1 MSKVPGPAPTNG
13 APANAVPNYEP
24 EWSPNNGKRTTRKRH
39 QLAEKLASN
48 KNFMRRVMGTVK
60 FMNKPA
66 NVSGFNKRASQRF
79 IAEMSS
85 LPVYVIRAHSCV
97 ETPASAKKRKIAQ
110 TIEIPADTYIVTF
123 GSPGDYMCTSN
134 NRLINIK
141 ARLADIRKYMYLHS
155 QSDVKPHISKKPMM
169 SIFSDMKRAAQYR
182 TGSERIMY
190 PNISYTMNNIDPER
204 MTRSAVQDNDYGVYR
219 IDDVPIFQIQE
230 FTNKD
235 NSLVSQNINRDDWS
249 LDQIIEEVYQKTGI
263 RKGIFISLGCLSACG
278 DSSGAPNALM
288 DMASLYEEANA
299 LYNTVRPTMTKGE
312 VLANFGEAALA
323 KDVPTNQPITR
334 WTPGMY
340 ERMVKEGLVDPEE
353 WTEMLEN
360 MDEADWGIL
369 YKMAGLD

>member
-1 MSKVPGPAPTNG
+1 MASSA

-24 EWSPNNGKRTTRKRH
+24 NWNPNNGKRATRRRR
-39 QLAEKLASN
+39 QLATKLAAN
-48 KNFMRRVMGTVK
+48 NNFMRRVMKTVK
-60 FMNKPA
+60 VMNKPA
-66 NVSGFNKRASQRF
+66 SVSGFDRAASRRF
-79 IAEMSS
+79 IAEMAR
-85 LPVYVIRAHSCV
+85 LPVYVIRAHSCI
-97 ETPASAKKRKIAQ
+97 ESPATAKKRNVPQ

-155 QSDVKPHISKKPMM
+155 QSDVIPHKSTKPMM
-169 SIFSDMKRAAQYR
+169 SIFSDMKRAAQTR
-182 TGSERIMY
+182 EEGAEKIMY

-204 MTRSAVQDNDYGVYR
+204 MTRTAAQENEYGVYR
-219 IDDVPIFQIQE
+219 IDNVPIFQIQD

-235 NSLVSQNINRDDWS
+235 NSLVSQSLYRDDWS
-249 LDQIIEEVYQKTGI
+249 LSQIIEEVYEKTGM

-278 DSSGAPNALM
+278 DSSGAPDFLM
-288 DMASLYEEANA
+288 DMAYLYEEANL
-299 LYNTVRPTMTKGE
+299 LYNTVRPTMTKGD
-312 VLANFGEAALA
+312 VLQHFGEKALA
-323 KDVPTNQPITR
+323 KDVPTNQPLTR

-340 ERMVKEGLVDPEE
+340 ERMVKEGLIDPEE

-360 MDEADWGIL
+360 MEEEDWGIL